1 MSIKSFPFFVIKG
14 HFGFHLRRQSGV
26 SLFELIFFMV
36 IVSIGLVGILSVMD
50 LTTRHSADPLQ
61 RKQALAIAEAIL
73 EEVQL
78 LPMAITDP
86 CREPAEAGAPC
97 AEQDNAPVAGAKARG
112 SLENPFTVVDD
123 YNGLTLSEGATPGS
137 IADAVVIPAGYG
149 VGVTVQTSSLG
160 PIAEEP
166 NAATDAAARLI
177 TVTVTYDQG
186 REKMVVQGYR
196 GSYDVLEGT

>member
-1 MSIKSFPFFVIKG
+1 MCIKVSSSLLSRRHRQHPSS
-14 HFGFHLRRQSGV
+14 RQSGLT
-26 SLFELIFFMV
+26 LFELIFFMV

-78 LPMAITDP
+78 LPVAIADP
-86 CREPAEAGAPC
+86 CLEPAEAGPPC
-97 AEQDNAPVAGAKARG
+97 AEQGNVPAAGAKARG
-112 SLENPFTVVDD
+112 SLENPFTIVDD
-123 YNGLTLSEGATPGS
+123 YNGLTLSESASSGS
-137 IADAVVIPAGYG
+137 IANAVVIPAGYG

-160 PIAEEP
+160 PIGGEP

-196 GSYDVLEGT
+196 GSYDVLEGP